1 MKSDA
6 FRKHSHCVD
15 QTHVRRTKPPSEQP
29 PSKIMNTLSSLHD
42 NAPSGC
48 YYVSESSYLIL
59 ERSNTAGNSNCSV
72 DNADVES
79 MFQFMYSLPPL
90 PNPRRPTTFLKRPQ
104 VTFSPINYD
113 FGQKTTTFPYDENVP
128 NLIKT
133 SKKIV
138 EGVLSKHGF
147 EKEYNGAHVSMYP
160 DGSAG
165 LDPHEDDEPV
175 IDQSVPIASISFGE
189 TRKFAFYRKQTAD
202 ERNAQIQ
209 KSKAK
214 VTPDPKPVKISSVA
228 LNHGDVAIMVNMQT
242 IDVLHG
248 IVKEPKLTN
257 PRINITYRNFVAI

>member
-1 MKSDA
+1 
-6 FRKHSHCVD
+6 
-15 QTHVRRTKPPSEQP
+15 
-29 PSKIMNTLSSLHD
+29 MNWISSLND

-48 YYVSESSYLIL
+48 YYVSESSYLVL
-59 ERSNTAGNSNCSV
+59 ERHNDSPNNYNINNT
-72 DNADVES
+72 DVEN

-90 PNPRRPTTFLKRPQ
+90 PNPRRPTTFLKRLQ

-133 SKKIV
+133 SKKKV
-138 EGVLSKHGF
+138 EEVLSKHGF
-147 EKEYNGAHVSMYP
+147 AKEYNGAHVSMYP

-165 LDPHEDDEPV
+165 VDPHEDNEPV

-189 TRKFAFYRKQTAD
+189 SRKFAFYRKQTTE

-214 VTPDPKPVKISSVA
+214 VTPDPKPVKISSVI
-228 LNHGDVAIMVNMQT
+228 LNHGDVVVMVNMQT
-242 IDVLHG
+242 VEILHG
-248 IVKEPKLTN
+248 IVKEPKLLN
-257 PRINITYRNFVAI
+257 PRLNITYRNFISI

>member
-1 MKSDA
+1 
-6 FRKHSHCVD
+6 
-15 QTHVRRTKPPSEQP
+15 
-29 PSKIMNTLSSLHD
+29 MNALSSLND
-42 NAPSGC
+42 NASSGY
-48 YYVSESSYLIL
+48 YYVNESSYLIL
-59 ERSNTAGNSNCSV
+59 ERYNTGEFSYFIN
-72 DNADVES
+72 NADVES

-189 TRKFAFYRKQTAD
+189 TRKFAFYRKQTED

-242 IDVLHG
+242 IEVLHG

-257 PRINITYRNFVAI
+257 PRINITYRNFVAV